1 MEKVTI
7 YGPNIIKQSRLWL
20 KQNTHKYHPVWYIYE
35 SLWTSHSLYM
45 WWLPLQLFILK
56 KDGNGYVDT

>member
-1 MEKVTI
+1 MEKVII
-7 YGPNIIKQSRLWL
+7 YVTNIIKQS
-20 KQNTHKYHPVWYIYE
+20 KYHPVWYIYE